1 MESDLNAKYGFD
13 ESNEG
18 DIRTSKMRSLQINP
32 YKSRQSKEKTD
43 P

>member
-1 MESDLNAKYGFD
+1 METDLNAKYGFD

-18 DIRTSKMRSLQINP
+18 DIRASKMRSLQINP
-32 YKSRQSKEKTD
+32 YASRQKNEKKD